1 MQVLYE
7 RCGGLDVHK
16 DSVVACVLV
25 GSRPPEV
32 RSFGTTTAGLLALG
46 DWLAE
51 RGVTHVAM
59 ESTGVYWKPIWNL
72 LEDRFELLLAN
83 AQHIKNVPGRKTDVA
98 DCQWIAQ
105 LLRHGLLRASFVPDR
120 GQRQLREL
128 TRQRAQ
134 LVADRARVANR
145 IQKVLED
152 ANLKIGSVISDV
164 LGKSGRDM
172 LRTLIEQPHAT
183 PEAVAELARGMLRRK
198 IPRLRDALTHG
209 GGLNDHH
216 RFMLSQLLDQV
227 EHLERQV
234 EAFERR
240 IDEAMRTTP
249 FDQAAAKL
257 DAVPG
262 INRRAAQAILAEIGH
277 DMSRFPTAAHLASW
291 AGLCPGNH
299 ESAGRRKS
307 GRTRDGNRWLCQM
320 LVQCAWAAART
331 KRSYF
336 HALYHRLKARR
347 GHKRALIAVAHS
359 ILVTLWHLLSKSQPY
374 ADLGPDHFRQLSRPD
389 RATEL
394 VRRLQ
399 HMGYTV
405 HLNPAA

>member
-1 MQVLYE
+1 
-7 RCGGLDVHK
+7 
-16 DSVVACVLV
+16 
-25 GSRPPEV
+25 
-32 RSFGTTTAGLLALG
+32 LG

-51 RGVTHVAM
+51 RGVTRVAM
-59 ESTGVYWKPIWNL
+59 ESTGVYWKPVWNL
-72 LEDRFELLLAN
+72 LEGRFDLLLAN
-83 AQHIKNVPGRKTDVA
+83 ARHMKNVPGRKTDVA

-120 GQRQLREL
+120 GQRRLREL

-145 IQKVLED
+145 VQKVLED

-164 LGKSGRDM
+164 LGKSGRDI
-172 LRTLIEQPHAT
+172 LRALIEQPDGTPGAT
-183 PEAVAELARGMLRRK
+183 PEALAELARGVLRRK
-198 IPRLRDALTHG
+198 IPDLRNALAHG
-209 GGLNDHH
+209 GGLDDHH

-227 EHLERQV
+227 EHLDRQV

-240 IDEAMRTTP
+240 IEGATAGTP
-249 FDQAAAKL
+249 FEDAAAKL

-262 INRRAAQAILAEIGH
+262 VNRRAARAILAEVGT
-277 DMSRFPTAAHLASW
+277 DMTRFPTAAHLASW

-299 ESAGRRKS
+299 QSAGRRHS

-336 HALYHRLKARR
+336 HQQYHRLKARR

-359 ILVTLWHLLSKSQPY
+359 ILVTTWHLLARPQPY
-374 ADLGPDHFRQLSRPD
+374 TDLGPDHFRQPSDDQQAAR
-389 RATEL
+389 L

-399 HMGYTV
+399 HLGYSVQLT
-405 HLNPAA
+405 PAA